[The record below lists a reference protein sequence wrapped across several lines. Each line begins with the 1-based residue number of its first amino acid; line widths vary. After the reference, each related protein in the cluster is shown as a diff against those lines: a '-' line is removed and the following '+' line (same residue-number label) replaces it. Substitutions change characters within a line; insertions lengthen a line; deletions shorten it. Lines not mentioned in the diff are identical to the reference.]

1 MSGVT
6 PVQASFGQLRAQSF
20 SVMCSTRTR
29 CNAGCRFC
37 ISKITPGTSGD
48 QEEVKTCTMAGIE
61 KGLRFAARLGA
72 SHMILTGKADPTQED
87 DSWLCEVTE
96 LCSRNNYLPFIDM
109 HTNGLLLRSGKTKQ
123 NLLFNL
129 AKRGLTHITFS
140 IASFLAGDNR
150 NLMQIEQRP
159 EELIPQAVDF
169 ELHVR
174 CSLVVNKAGVSD
186 FEDIMEYI
194 RQAGNLGAHAV
205 VIRELWYPE
214 VYSELNKE
222 VFEWNKEYFTPLEP
236 MEKKFQQVA
245 EDSTNQWG
253 IQELDPLPWG
263 TKVFVVGGIFSDT
276 LHGVNVTFA
285 RCDEGARCA
294 TLKSIVHKPNGHGYR
309 NWGHNGDILY

>member
-1 MSGVT
+1 MSNVA

-37 ISKITPGTSGD
+37 ISKITPGTSDD
-48 QEEVKTCTMAGIE
+48 QEGVKVCTMASIE

-87 DSWLCEVTE
+87 DSWLCDVTE

-109 HTNGLLLRSGKTKQ
+109 HTNGLLLRKGKAKDK
-123 NLLFNL
+123 LLPL
-129 AKRGLTHITFS
+129 MAKLGLTHVTFS
-140 IASFLAGDNR
+140 IASFEADQNKF
-150 NLMQIEQRP
+150 LMQIEQRP
-159 EELIPQAVDF
+159 EELIPYAVDL

-174 CSLVVNKAGVSD
+174 CSLVVNKSGVSN
-186 FEDIMEYI
+186 FEEIMEYV
-194 RQAGNLGAHAV
+194 RCAGNLGAHAV
-205 VIRELWYPE
+205 VIRELWAPE
-214 VYSELNKE
+214 EYSELNKD
-222 VFEWNKEYFTPLEP
+222 VFGWNQEYLVPIAEIEEQFH
-236 MEKKFQQVA
+236 QVA
-245 EDSTNQWG
+245 ATRNQWG

-263 TKVFVVGGIFSDT
+263 TKVFVVGGIFSDS

-285 RCDEGARCA
+285 RCDEGTHCA